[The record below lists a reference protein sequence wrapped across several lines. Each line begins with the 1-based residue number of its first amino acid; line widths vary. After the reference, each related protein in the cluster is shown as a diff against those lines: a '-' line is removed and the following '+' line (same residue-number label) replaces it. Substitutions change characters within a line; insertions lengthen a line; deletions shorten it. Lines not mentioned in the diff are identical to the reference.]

1 MPSDS
6 FQLAARRARQAYSG
20 DDWMSLRPRERAEA
34 IYRELRLI
42 DTSEVAA
49 RPVRRRRSERLV
61 EPETVRL
68 S

>member
-6 FQLAARRARQAYSG
+6 FQLAARRARQAYSI
-20 DDWMSLRPRERAEA
+20 DDWVSLRAHERAEA

-42 DTSEVAA
+42 DANEAA
-49 RPVRRRRSERLV
+49 AKPVRRRRSERLA
-61 EPETVRL
+61 EGETAGP